1 MAWIDAAIASL
12 CGFCLLR
19 ILYVYMNHFTF
30 SETPFQTQSSAFYKL
45 IENDVKNLQSWVK
58 AELKIG
64 HHALCVWWYIWKNKE

>member
-1 MAWIDAAIASL
+1 MGDMAWIDAAIASL

-45 IENDVKNLQSWVK
+45 IENDVKNLQS
-58 AELKIG
+58 
-64 HHALCVWWYIWKNKE
+64 